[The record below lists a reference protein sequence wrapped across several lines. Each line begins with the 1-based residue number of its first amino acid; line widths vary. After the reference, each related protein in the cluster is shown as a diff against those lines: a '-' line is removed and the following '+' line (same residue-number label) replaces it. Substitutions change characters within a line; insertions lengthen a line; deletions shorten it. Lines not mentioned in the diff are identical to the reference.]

1 MYKNIA
7 ADQTFVRENNLSTI
21 LRYIFF
27 NSSPVFRAQ
36 LAERIGLNKSTVS
49 SLVQELMERN
59 LIHETGMNSIGNL
72 GRPATFLEVDPQAGF
87 IIGVD
92 LGLEF
97 ISIMIADFKG
107 KTVWQRKIPINS
119 IKSQEE
125 TITRTNELIQDA
137 ITICKEKNNR
147 ILGLGVAVPG
157 MVDTNEGVLIYAP
170 HLDWHD
176 VPFKKIFSESTG
188 LDVVYIENDANASA
202 IGEHLY
208 GVARETMDF
217 IFVFAGIG
225 IGSGLFLKGKL
236 YSGMNGYAGEVGH
249 MPIIAEPF
257 QNQCDC
263 GNLGC
268 WETYANQNLFIQ
280 RMQEKLKTKK
290 NAIISSI
297 MAAQNEPLSISVL
310 KRAADENDSDSIE
323 IFREAG
329 RAIGIGIAGLIN
341 IFNPDK
347 VIVGGPMSISG
358 DHLLPAINESVKNH
372 SLPVLNK
379 DVEILIS
386 AFGPDA
392 TVIGSVALVANHILS
407 KPTIVERRWPGGE
420 KEQE

>member
-420 KEQE
+420 KEQG

>member
-407 KPTIVERRWPGGE
+407 KPTIVERR
-420 KEQE
+420 